1 MRVRNNKD
9 DLIISASSPLAISV
23 GLKMSGKVIED
34 YTLHEVLGS
43 GQYGK
48 VYKALNVRTNS
59 LVAIKAVK
67 MEKFKEVPKL
77 EEFTMNEIQT
87 LARINNPYI
96 VKFIE
101 MLKTKNHY
109 YFVYEYCNG
118 GTLEDII
125 NSQKHLPEHEALK
138 IFK

>member
-1 MRVRNNKD
+1 
-9 DLIISASSPLAISV
+9 
-23 GLKMSGKVIED
+23 
-34 YTLHEVLGS
+34 
-43 GQYGK
+43 
-48 VYKALNVRTNS
+48 LNVRTNS

-67 MEKFKEVPKL
+67 VEKFKEVPKL

-101 MLKTKNHY
+101 MLKTKNNY

-125 NSQKHLPEHEALK
+125 GS
-138 IFK
+138 